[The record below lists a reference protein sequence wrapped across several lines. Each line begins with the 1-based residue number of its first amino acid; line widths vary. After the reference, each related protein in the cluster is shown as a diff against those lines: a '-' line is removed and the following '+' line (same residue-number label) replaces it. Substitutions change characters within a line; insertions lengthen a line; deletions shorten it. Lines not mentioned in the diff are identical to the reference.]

1 MTFQPSENSEPI
13 PGYLLSERIGIG
25 GYGEVWKVRAPGGLT
40 KAIKFVYGRLDDDRG
55 ARELKALGR
64 IKEVRHP
71 FLLSLER
78 FDVVDGQLYIVS
90 ELAEMSLM
98 DRFRQCREAGLP
110 GIPRDELLAYLRDA
124 ADALDYMSDKYG
136 LQHLDIKPENLLL
149 VGGRVKVAD
158 FGLVKDLQ
166 DTNCTTIGGVTPLY
180 ATPEAFDGKASRQS
194 DQYSLAI
201 VYQEML
207 TGVLPFPGVT
217 TAQLAAQ
224 HLHSPPLL
232 AALGD
237 QDRAIVGRAL
247 AKQPEAR
254 FATCREL
261 VDRLLEGPAAPHE
274 PSSPEPSQS
283 LDNEQQRATIALRST
298 PCEHLDET
306 IDCGGPGVTDDEPIS
321 LEPLEPLTALTETGL
336 RPTLF
341 IGLGGVAARVLRPLR
356 RRLHQRFGDRLSIPS
371 FRFLLLDTD
380 STALRD
386 AEQGDEGE
394 VLESDETLY
403 LPLRKPAD
411 YRAASDQLLSWL
423 SRRWLYNIPRSL
435 HTEGL
440 RPLGRLAFVD
450 HAETIVERIRQ
461 TLVEAVQPEA
471 EATSASTIG
480 TGLRDASPRV
490 FIISSISGGTGGGML
505 LDVAY
510 AVRQLLATLDFDP
523 DGVCGIMLHATF
535 NKSSANDLRKAN
547 AYATLTELNHF
558 VQGGGAYRAGPTE
571 ILPAGELSEAPF
583 GDAYLIDLGD
593 DLQQADFQ
601 AAAETVAHYLYLDA
615 ATAFG
620 AALDCCRRLS
630 HQPHEGH
637 DVPRLRTFGLFSIGC
652 DKYAVASAQAE
663 AFCHRLVKGMFA
675 ETEQP
680 GVRLAKP
687 DFQLDELAGRLQT
700 VIDKSLGGS
709 GDVYFRNLLAQ
720 CALEGTLA
728 RGSESP
734 GGPAASRVEGP
745 FAEQLRRIHAVLGLP
760 AAADPSQ
767 PTSPS
772 RVEQAIQD
780 GAKKLGAALTASL
793 TKSISELVDTP
804 RARLPAALSAVSM
817 FQEHLRALRQAADE
831 RQRREQAASLAL
843 HSKLQRGEAGRS
855 GPRWWNLFGGPST
868 PEADARLLLYCQL
881 RLQTMVYRSL
891 AGLLQ
896 SVSSGLAGFNEQLV
910 RLRPRLEQ
918 LARGFGG
925 PAGRPAET
933 PGVARSRPAEGPR
946 SQAPLPRLADPEFV
960 LEFERSFQRDL
971 IDAQGGLLA
980 LAAADNDAW
989 KLLHECLQQRA
1000 RAVVLQA
1007 LEDVDAARFLLERH
1021 PDQAQLVQSLSSA
1034 ADKASPKLGR
1044 VGAAERLLAV
1054 LPQGRNGGALAETIK
1069 QEMPDVALTL
1079 FDADSDLVLCR
1090 EGEQVSLARAAT
1102 ALIENRPDYAAAARR
1117 VLTRNDVSWAPL
1129 GARERAAAA
1138 AVAAR

>member
-1 MTFQPSENSEPI
+1 MTFQPAENSEPI

-78 FDVVDGQLYIVS
+78 FDVVDGQLYIVT

-98 DRFRQCREAGLP
+98 DRFRQCRESGLP

-237 QDRAIVGRAL
+237 QDRAIVARAL

-261 VDRLLEGPAAPHE
+261 VDRLLEGPAAHQE
-274 PSSPEPSQS
+274 PSAAESSES

-341 IGLGGVAARVLRPLR
+341 IGLGGAAAQVLRPLR
-356 RRLHQRFGDRLSIPS
+356 RRLHQRFGDRQSIPS

-394 VLESDETLY
+394 VLESDETVY

-510 AVRQLLATLDFDP
+510 AVRQLLTTLDFDP

-558 VQGGGAYRAGPTE
+558 MQGGGAYRAGPTE
-571 ILPAGELSEAPF
+571 ILPVGELSEAPF

-601 AAAETVAHYLYLDA
+601 AAVETVAHYLYLDA

-630 HQPHEGH
+630 HQPHDGH

-663 AFCHRLVKGMFA
+663 AFCHRLVQGMFA

-687 DFQLDELAGRLQT
+687 DFQLEELAERLQT
-700 VIDKSLGGS
+700 VIDKSLGGG

-720 CALEGTLA
+720 CALEGQLS
-728 RGSESP
+728 RGAEPPKSQ
-734 GGPAASRVEGP
+734 AAARVEGL
-745 FAEQLRRIHAVLGLP
+745 FAEPLRRIHAVLGLP

-767 PTSPS
+767 PASPS

-804 RARLPAALSAVSM
+804 RARLPAALTAVSM

-831 RQRREQAASLAL
+831 RQRREQAASVAL
-843 HSKLQRGEAGRS
+843 CSKLQRGETGRS

-868 PEADARLLLYCQL
+868 GDAEARLLLYCQL

-925 PAGRPAET
+925 QAGPPAET
-933 PGVARSRPAEGPR
+933 PGDTRSRPAEGAR
-946 SQAPLPRLADPEFV
+946 SLAPLPRLADPEFV

-980 LAAADNDAW
+980 LAAADHDAW

-1117 VLTRNDVSWAPL
+1117 VLTRNDVTWAPL

-1138 AVAAR
+1138 AVTA

>member
-1 MTFQPSENSEPI
+1 MSFQPVENSEPI
-13 PGYLLSERIGIG
+13 AGYLLSERIGIG

-55 ARELKALGR
+55 SRELKALGR

-78 FDVVDGQLYIVS
+78 FDVVDGRLYIVT

-98 DRFRQCREAGLP
+98 ERFRQCRETGLP
-110 GIPRDELLAYLRDA
+110 GIPRDELLGYLRDA

-232 AALGD
+232 AALSEA
-237 QDRAIVGRAL
+237 DRPVIARAL
-247 AKQPEAR
+247 SKQPEGR
-254 FATCREL
+254 FTTCREM
-261 VDRLLEGPAAPHE
+261 VDRLLAGPTVDHE
-274 PSSPEPSQS
+274 PVAETSEL

-298 PCEHLDET
+298 PCPHLDDT
-306 IDCGGPGVTDDEPIS
+306 IDCGGPSVPDEPVQ
-321 LEPLEPLTALTETGL
+321 LEPLEPLTSPTEVGL

-341 IGLGGVAARVLRPLR
+341 IGLGGAAGEVLRRLR
-356 RRLHQRFGDRLSIPS
+356 RRLHQRFGERESIPS
-371 FRFLLLDTD
+371 LRFLLLDTD
-380 STALRD
+380 SAALRS
-386 AEQGDEGE
+386 AEQGDEAE
-394 VLESDETLY
+394 VLDSDETLF

-411 YRAASDQLLSWL
+411 YRGASDELLSWL

-450 HAETIVERIRQ
+450 HAETITQRIRQ
-461 TLVEAVQPEA
+461 ALVEAVQPDA
-471 EATSASTIG
+471 EATSAQTIG
-480 TGLRDASPRV
+480 MGLRDASPRV
-490 FIISSISGGTGGGML
+490 FIVSSISGGTGGGML

-510 AVRQLLATLDFDP
+510 AVRQLLAELELDP
-523 DGVCGIMLHATF
+523 EGVCGMMLHATF
-535 NKSSANDLRKAN
+535 HKSSANDLRKAN

-558 VQGGGAYRAGPTE
+558 MQGGGAYRAGPAE
-571 ILPAGELSEAPF
+571 ILPAGELSEPPF

-593 DLQQADFQ
+593 ELQPADFE

-615 ATAFG
+615 ATACG

-630 HQPHEGH
+630 HPSD

-652 DKYAVASAQAE
+652 DKYAVASAQAD
-663 AFCHRLVKGMFA
+663 AFCQRLVNSWFA
-675 ETEQP
+675 ESEQP

-687 DFQLDELAGRLQT
+687 DFQLETLAERLQS
-700 VIDKSLGGS
+700 VVDKTLDGS
-709 GDVYFRNLLAQ
+709 GEVYFRNLLAQ
-720 CALEGTLA
+720 GAVDRLTAGDEAAKSGADAPLA
-728 RGSESP
+728 ET
-734 GGPAASRVEGP
+734 
-745 FAEQLRRIHAVLGLP
+745 LRRIHAVLGLP
-760 AAADPSQ
+760 AAEDPSQ
-767 PTSPS
+767 PLSPS
-772 RVEQAIQD
+772 RVEQAIHEA
-780 GAKKLGAALTASL
+780 AKKLATALTASL

-804 RARLPAALSAVSM
+804 RARLPAALMAVGM

-831 RQRREQAASLAL
+831 RQRRALAASMAL
-843 HSKLQRGEAGRS
+843 GSKLQRGETARPAS
-855 GPRWWNLFGGPST
+855 RWWQFFGGGS
-868 PEADARLLLYCQL
+868 EGDAETKLLNYCRL
-881 RLQTMVYRSL
+881 RVQTMIHRSL
-891 AGLLQ
+891 SGLLQ
-896 SVSSGLAGFNEQLV
+896 SVSSSLAGFNEQLV
-910 RLRPRLEQ
+910 RLRPRLDQ
-918 LARGFGG
+918 LARSFGG
-925 PAGRPAET
+925 PVDAAHQHAPDAGRSRSQET
-933 PGVARSRPAEGPR
+933 PRSL
-946 SQAPLPRLADPEFV
+946 APLPKLVDPDFV
-960 LEFERSFQRDL
+960 LEFERTLQQDL
-971 IDAQGGLLA
+971 IGVQGGLLA
-980 LAAADNDAW
+980 MSAADNERW
-989 KLLHECLQQRA
+989 KLLHEQLQQRA
-1000 RAVVLQA
+1000 RALVLQA

-1021 PDQAQLVQSLSSA
+1021 RDQAQLVQSLSSA
-1034 ADKASPKLGR
+1034 ADKASSRMAR

-1054 LPQGRNGGALAETIK
+1054 LPQSRNGDVLAETIK
-1069 QEMPDVALTL
+1069 QEMPDVALTM

-1090 EGEQVSLARAAT
+1090 EGEQVSLARAAR

-1129 GARERAAAA
+1129 GAREHAT
-1138 AVAAR
+1138 V